1 MICPECGERYNFY
14 EPRCPWCETPN
25 LNHDKQQKA
34 DEAEGSAPETAVEA
48 AAETAADNVEEEEEC
63 LTYKSR
69 KKNESAIQIV
79 LRYMGALVLAII
91 GVSCLLS
98 SVDGAFVAAAVFL
111 TMAAIFFIDAFYS
124 LDVVREVKWYDDH
137 FVLCTCYE
145 KASFP
150 FATAKPYKVHS
161 FKVFIFSH
169 SVFIFRKNNRK
180 FYIDE
185 SDFPELAEAM
195 KRLYCP

>member
-1 MICPECGERYNFY
+1 MICPECGERYNYY
-14 EPRCPWCETPN
+14 EPKCPWCGAAKPN
-25 LNHDKQQKA
+25 QAKPQKA
-34 DEAEGSAPETAVEA
+34 DEVEDGAPETAVET
-48 AAETAADNVEEEEEC
+48 AAETAADNAEEEDEC

-79 LRYMGALVLAII
+79 LRYVGALILAIV
-91 GVSCLLS
+91 GVSCLFS
-98 SVDGAFVAAAVFL
+98 SVDGVFVAAAVFL
-111 TMAAIFFIDAFYS
+111 AMAAILFIDAFHS

-145 KASFP
+145 MASFP